1 MRALAAPLTIVA
13 DDLTGA
19 ADAAGAYGE
28 TYSSAIVFGADGSW
42 PDAEI
47 LAVDTESRH
56 LPEIEAA
63 KLVASAVRRSVLMGR
78 PVFKKIDSLLRGN
91 VGAEVSAALAELA
104 REERG
109 VAIVAPAFP
118 ATGRTTVGGVVHV
131 NGVPHTAGPFQGN
144 VERALS
150 AGGLMTGHLAA
161 AFRSPEEI
169 ARRVHVMHGEGFD
182 AVVLD
187 AINDADLRQI
197 ARAMKLLDLPALIV
211 GSGGLSSHV
220 APARPRSDQ
229 HLADRFILS
238 RVLVVV
244 GSYSAVARSQIQS
257 LLKDGIHHVELN
269 LDGPSEANMWT
280 HLAYSS
286 TDTLLTPGLAALV
299 AKGNAAAV
307 AAMLATTVRAIVD
320 DYDALVLTGGETA
333 RAVVDALGVDHLR
346 VLGEIEPGV
355 VLSELPRRGQLLVT
369 KSGAFGDPDTLARIV
384 KTLKLQPRK

>member
-1 MRALAAPLTIVA
+1 MTIVA

-28 TYSSAIVFGADGSW
+28 TYSSAIVFGVDGSW

-63 KLVASAVRRSVLMGR
+63 ELVASAVRRSVLMGR

-104 REERG
+104 HAERG
-109 VAIVAPAFP
+109 IAVVAPAFP
-118 ATGRTTVGGVVHV
+118 ATGRTTFGGVVHV
-131 NGVPHTAGPFQGN
+131 DGVPHTAGPFQGN
-144 VERALS
+144 IVWALS
-150 AGGLMTGHLAA
+150 AGGLKTGHLATTS
-161 AFRSPEEI
+161 RSPEEL
-169 ARRVHVMHGEGFD
+169 AKRVHVMHGEGFD

-187 AINDADLRQI
+187 ATNDADLKQI

-211 GSGGLSSHV
+211 GSGGLASHV
-220 APARPRSDQ
+220 APARPRGDQ
-229 HLADRFILS
+229 NLADRFNLS
-238 RVLVVV
+238 RVLIVV
-244 GSYSAVARSQIQS
+244 GSYSVVARSQIQA

-269 LDGPSEANMWT
+269 LDNPSKANMWT
-280 HLAYSS
+280 QLAHSS
-286 TDTLLTPGLAALV
+286 SDTLLTPDLAAPV
-299 AKGNAAAV
+299 AKENAAAV
-307 AAMLATTVRAIVD
+307 AAMLAATVRAIVD

-355 VLSELPRRGQLLVT
+355 VLSELPRRGQLVVT
-369 KSGAFGDPDTLARIV
+369 KSGAFGDPETLARV
-384 KTLKLQPRK
+384 VNTLKTTTKKVNIQ